1 MSRTSVGW
9 DELVT
14 AATVGTGTRALP
26 QTGFHPTTV
35 TARATDVD
43 GVDDADD
50 AAHLLELAAMETAAN
65 AVTVRAAAST
75 PVDPAPPE
83 SKPVMTDRLAE
94 LLLLAVRTDRDV
106 AADLFETVADA
117 GLVLPPAV
125 VPAFLELGRDSGIVP
140 VLTELVGERGRWLV
154 DLDEDW
160 SIFLPRGTRAREV
173 AALRRLDP
181 SAARERVV
189 AEWAGAS
196 AADRARLLDALAEG
210 LGVDDVPF
218 LESALGD
225 RSAGVGV
232 RAATLLTRL
241 CARLPLDQQ
250 PAFGERAIDRARPV
264 VRLVRQGLLRSPAL
278 EVVAPEALDRAARHD
293 LLSGPEP
300 GFRKGQRAWWLEQ
313 IIQRAPLTL
322 WENEFARSP
331 AELVALPVVGD
342 FARELHPGWVGAAW
356 AQQDVVWARAIL
368 AVPDAPIEPPLV
380 SVLPAAEQA
389 TLAVRVLDSA
399 EAGDGVVLPLLTVVD
414 GPWPP
419 HLATAVVGYVERLL
433 PTAPARDSTPLLQLV
448 ARRLPVRLPFAV
460 ETIQARAS
468 AEDWADQQARSAGF
482 DHSWRRA
489 LTVLAAT
496 LSVRARVDDELRR
509 SIP

>member
-1 MSRTSVGW
+1 MSRTSVAW

-26 QTGFHPTTV
+26 HAGFHPTTV
-35 TARATDVD
+35 TARADAT
-43 GVDDADD
+43 GEADADE
-50 AAHLLELAAMETAAN
+50 AARLLELAAMETAAN
-65 AVTVRAAAST
+65 AVTVQ
-75 PVDPAPPE
+75 PAPAAPVAPAPAE
-83 SKPVMTDRLAE
+83 SRPVMTDRLAE

-117 GLVLPPAV
+117 GLVLPPAM
-125 VPAFLELGRDSGIVP
+125 VPPFLELGRDSGIMP
-140 VLTELVGERGRWLV
+140 VLSELVGERGRWLV

-160 SIFLPRGTRAREV
+160 STFLPRGAQAREV

-181 SAARERVV
+181 VAARERVV

-278 EVVAPEALDRAARHD
+278 EVVAPESLDRVARGD

-313 IIQRAPLTL
+313 IVQRAPLSL
-322 WENEFARSP
+322 WEKEFGRSP

-356 AQQDVVWARAIL
+356 AQQDLGWARAIL
-368 AVPDAPIEPPLV
+368 AVPDAPVEPPLV

-389 TLAVRVLDSA
+389 TLAVRLLDSVA
-399 EAGDGVVLPLLTVVD
+399 AGDGGVLPLLTAID

-419 HLATAVVGYVERLL
+419 HLSTAVVGYVERLL
-433 PTAPARDSTPLLQLV
+433 PSGPARDSTPLLQLV
-448 ARRLPVRLPFAV
+448 SRRLPVRIPFAV
-460 ETIQARAS
+460 ETIQARAT

-482 DHSWRRA
+482 DHLWRRA
-489 LTVLAAT
+489 LTVLSAT